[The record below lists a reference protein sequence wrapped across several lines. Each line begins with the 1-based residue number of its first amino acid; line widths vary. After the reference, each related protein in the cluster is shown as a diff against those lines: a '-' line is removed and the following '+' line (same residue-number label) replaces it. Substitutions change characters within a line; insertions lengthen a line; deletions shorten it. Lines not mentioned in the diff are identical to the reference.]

1 MQSSSGFV
9 RKRLLVLLA
18 RISCR
23 SFRSKKTRKTRML
36 IANNSR
42 CIIGGDKMGKETLL
56 KIGQIGCTALAG
68 FLGICLTQ
76 LSIDKAVDKKV
87 KALESTDSK
96 EDED

>member
-1 MQSSSGFV
+1 
-9 RKRLLVLLA
+9 
-18 RISCR
+18 
-23 SFRSKKTRKTRML
+23 
-36 IANNSR
+36 
-42 CIIGGDKMGKETLL
+42 MGKETLL

-96 EDED
+96 EDEN

>member
-1 MQSSSGFV
+1 MIKQ
-9 RKRLLVLLA
+9 KDE
-18 RISCR
+18 
-23 SFRSKKTRKTRML
+23 KTRAL
-36 IANNSR
+36 IANKSIY
-42 CIIGGDKMGKETLL
+42 IIGGDKMSKETLL

-76 LSIDKAVDKKV
+76 LSIDKAVDEKV

>member
-1 MQSSSGFV
+1 MV
-9 RKRLLVLLA
+9 
-18 RISCR
+18 
-23 SFRSKKTRKTRML
+23 L
-36 IANNSR
+36 IASNSR

>member
-1 MQSSSGFV
+1 MAF
-9 RKRLLVLLA
+9 KLLDMVA
-18 RISCR
+18 
-23 SFRSKKTRKTRML
+23 SKT
-36 IANNSR
+36 IY
-42 CIIGGDKMGKETLL
+42 IIGGDKMGKETLL